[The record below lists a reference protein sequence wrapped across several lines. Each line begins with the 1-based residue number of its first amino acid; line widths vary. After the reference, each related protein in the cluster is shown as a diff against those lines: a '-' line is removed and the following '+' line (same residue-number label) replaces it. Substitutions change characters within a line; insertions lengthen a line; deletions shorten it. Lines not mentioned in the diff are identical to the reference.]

1 MIKNCNPD
9 FLEKMKHAVDQ
20 NIQKITRQS
29 ENMSISERYN
39 KIINAVHEV
48 CTTFLKPPRRKSQ
61 YWFSS
66 EDGQIDELLETRRK
80 ARREYLQTNKQESK
94 DSYEKSKSAVRQ
106 ALRTMENNFW
116 KKKCEEMQHY
126 ADRGDTHKLYQ
137 EIKHVYGPKQ
147 CKLLP
152 QSFLKKDGS
161 LTSSK
166 TETLERLQ
174 EYYSEL
180 FNRQPILA
188 VEKIDKYLEQIKK
201 PTNWALDVEP
211 CMKELHDVFK
221 SMKNHKSTSQDPIP
235 VEIYKYLKS
244 DLLNKEIYQI
254 VLECWKHG

>member
-1 MIKNCNPD
+1 M
-9 FLEKMKHAVDQ
+9 
-20 NIQKITRQS
+20 R
-29 ENMSISERYN
+29 ISERYN
-39 KIINAVHEV
+39 KIINAVHKV
-48 CTTFLKPPRRKSQ
+48 CTKFLKPPGRKSQ

-201 PTNWALDVEP
+201 KQQIGHLT
-211 CMKELHDVFK
+211 
-221 SMKNHKSTSQDPIP
+221 
-235 VEIYKYLKS
+235 
-244 DLLNKEIYQI
+244 LNPA
-254 VLECWKHG
+254 